1 MVTGGLHMD
10 SLNVFSFFLALALYF
25 VAMIGIGIYFC
36 RRNRNISD
44 YILGSRRLGAWV
56 TSLSAEASDMSGW
69 LLMGLPGLAYV
80 CGGCAIW
87 TALGLILGTYANWK
101 WVAGRLRSYTEIAGN
116 ALTIPDF
123 LQNRFHSRS
132 NAIRIFSAI
141 FIFFFFVIYVSSGLI
156 AGGKLFNL
164 ILPVSY
170 LQAVCVTTIVTA
182 SYTLIGGFS
191 AVCWTDAIQGMMMF
205 LAIIGV
211 PIAAI
216 YHCGGLGNTIH
227 LLYSS
232 GEGFTN
238 PFLAADGHTLSP
250 MKIISLL
257 AWGLGYFGQPHI
269 LARFMAVRSPK
280 EIPLARQ
287 IAMQWVTWSLLAAV
301 LVGILGHFCLPETLV
316 GAAVE
321 NIFLLL
327 VDGLFSPFFLNLILL
342 GILAAIMSTAASQ
355 LLVAA
360 SSFSRDLY
368 ASIFRKNAQSAEL
381 LWVSRGTVLVV
392 SLLAVFLA
400 RNPESLILDVVAYAW
415 AGFGA
420 CLGPP
425 LLFSLFWRRTTE
437 RGVLAGI
444 IAGGITVFLW
454 KKFIPLD
461 LYEIIP
467 GFLISSLA
475 IVACSLSDRR
485 PDDAVL
491 KTFDVARRL

>member
-1 MVTGGLHMD
+1 MD
-10 SLNVFSFFLALALYF
+10 SINIFSFFLALSLYF
-25 VAMIGIGIYFC
+25 ATMIGIGIYFC
-36 RRNRNISD
+36 RKNKNVSD

-69 LLMGLPGLAYV
+69 LLMGLPGLAYT

-87 TALGLILGTYANWK
+87 TAIGLILGTYANWR
-101 WVAGRLRSYTEIAGN
+101 WVANRLRAYTELAGN

-123 LQNRFHSRS
+123 LQNRFSSRS
-132 NAIRIFSAI
+132 ESIRVFSAI

-156 AGGKLFNL
+156 AGGKLFSL

-170 LQAVCVTTIVTA
+170 FQAVCVTAAITA

-205 LAIIGV
+205 LAVVGV

-216 YHCGGLGNTIH
+216 YHCGGIGRTIQ

-232 GEGFTN
+232 GREFIN
-238 PFLAADGHTLSP
+238 PMLATDGRTLSP
-250 MKIISLL
+250 IKIISML

-269 LARFMAVRSPK
+269 LVRFMAVRSPR

-287 IAMQWVTWSLLAAV
+287 IAMHWVSWSLLAAV
-301 LVGILGHFCLPETLV
+301 LVGILGHFCLPTELE
-316 GAAVE
+316 GSAIE

-327 VDGLFSPFFLNLILL
+327 VNGLFSPLFVSLILL
-342 GILAAIMSTAASQ
+342 GILAAIMSTASSQ

-368 ASIFRKNAQSAEL
+368 ATVFRRDAKSKEL
-381 LWVSRGTVLVV
+381 LWISRGSVLAV
-392 SLLAVFLA
+392 SLLAVFFA
-400 RNPESLILDVVAYAW
+400 QNPESLILDVVAYAW

-420 CLGPP
+420 CLGPA
-425 LLFSLFWRRTTE
+425 LLFSLFWWRTTE
-437 RGVLAGI
+437 RGVLVGI

-454 KKFIPLD
+454 RKFMPID

-475 IVACSLSDRR
+475 IAICSLADKR
-485 PDDAVL
+485 PDTIILKIFDA
-491 KTFDVARRL
+491 ARGTN

>member
-1 MVTGGLHMD
+1 MD
-10 SLNVFSFFLALALYF
+10 SLNILSFFLALSLYF
-25 VAMIGIGIYFC
+25 CIMIGVGIYFC
-36 RRNRNISD
+36 RKNRNVSD

-87 TALGLILGTYANWK
+87 TALGLVLGTYANWK
-101 WVAGRLRSYTEIAGN
+101 WVAGRLRAYTEIAGN

-132 NAIRIFSAI
+132 DAIRVFSAV

-156 AGGKLFNL
+156 AGGKLFSL

-170 LQAVCVTTIVTA
+170 SQAIYATALVTT

-205 LAIIGV
+205 LAVVGV
-211 PIAAI
+211 PIAAVH
-216 YHCGGLGNTIH
+216 HCGGMGKTVH

-232 GEGFTN
+232 GREFMS
-238 PFLAADGHTLSP
+238 PLLAADGHIFSP
-250 MKIISLL
+250 LKIISML

-269 LARFMAVRSPK
+269 LARFMAVRSPR

-287 IAMQWVTWSLLAAV
+287 IAMHWVTWSLLAAV
-301 LVGILGHFCLPETLV
+301 LVGILGRFCFPAELE
-316 GAAVE
+316 GAEVE

-327 VDGLFSPFFLNLILL
+327 VSGLFTPFFLNLVLL
-342 GILAAIMSTAASQ
+342 GILAAIMSTASSQ

-368 ASIFRKNAQSAEL
+368 ATVFRKNAKSAEL
-381 LWVSRGTVLVV
+381 LWVSRGSVLVV
-392 SLLAVFLA
+392 ALLAVIFA

-420 CLGPP
+420 CLGPA
-425 LLFSLFWRRTTE
+425 LLFALFWRRTTE

-444 IAGGITVFLW
+444 IAGGVTVFLW
-454 KKFIPLD
+454 KKFMPIE

-475 IVACSLSDRR
+475 IVVRSLTDAK
-485 PDDAVL
+485 PDGTAL
-491 KTFDVARRL
+491 ETFDVVCDRMN

>member
-1 MVTGGLHMD
+1 
-10 SLNVFSFFLALALYF
+10 
-25 VAMIGIGIYFC
+25 MIGVSIYFY
-36 RRNRNISD
+36 RKNKNISD

-87 TALGLILGTYANWK
+87 TALGLTLGTYANWR
-101 WVAGRLRSYTEIAGN
+101 WIAGRLRAYTEIAGN

-123 LQNRFHSRS
+123 LQNRFHSNS

-156 AGGKLFNL
+156 AGGKLFSL

-170 LQAVCVTTIVTA
+170 LQAVYVTA
-182 SYTLIGGFS
+182 MVTATYTLIGGFS
-191 AVCWTDAIQGMMMF
+191 AVCWTDAIQGIMMF
-205 LAIIGV
+205 LAVIGV

-216 YHCGGLGNTIH
+216 YHCGGIGKTIH
-227 LLYSS
+227 QLYAS
-232 GEGFTN
+232 GREFIN
-238 PFLAADGHTLSP
+238 PLLAADGHTLSP
-250 MKIISLL
+250 IKIISML

-269 LARFMAVRSPK
+269 LARFMAVRSQN
-280 EIPLARQ
+280 EIPLARR
-287 IAMQWVTWSLLAAV
+287 IAMHWVIWSLLAAV
-301 LVGILGHFCLPETLV
+301 LVGILGHLCLPVELE

-327 VDGLFSPFFLNLILL
+327 VNSLFSPLFLSLILL
-342 GILAAIMSTAASQ
+342 GILAAIMSTASSQ

-368 ASIFRKNAQSAEL
+368 VTIFHKNAKSTEL
-381 LWVSRGTVLVV
+381 LWVSRGSVLMASV
-392 SLLAVFLA
+392 LAVIFA
-400 RNPESLILDVVAYAW
+400 RNPASLILNVVAYAW
-415 AGFGA
+415 AGFGS
-420 CLGPP
+420 CLGPA

-437 RGVLAGI
+437 RGVLVGI
-444 IAGGITVFLW
+444 IAGGITVFTW
-454 KKFIPLD
+454 KKFMPVN

-467 GFLISSLA
+467 GFLVSALA
-475 IVACSLSDRR
+475 IAICSFADKQPNGAILRTFN
-485 PDDAVL
+485 AVHG
-491 KTFDVARRL
+491 KS